1 MSDIRFMDMLFKR
14 YANPMI
20 LLDQMIQSE
29 RLTEFV
35 REFIQIRNEELIDQT
50 RWDYWLHRVFDMSF
64 GDFIE
69 RSTATGSEEI
79 NDAKLARTV
88 DESLRIANNFCPS

>member
-1 MSDIRFMDMLFKR
+1 MDMLFKR

-20 LLDQMIQSE
+20 ILDKMIHSG

-50 RWDYWLHRVFDMSF
+50 RWEYWLHRVFDMSF

-69 RSTATGSEEI
+69 HSTATASEEI
-79 NDAKLARTV
+79 SDAKLTHTV
-88 DESLRIANNFCPS
+88 NESLRIANSFCPS